1 MGHGS
6 RMVHGLGL
14 CTLFYVDA
22 PEDVHYSGQTD
33 QHTPSDASLP
43 VSHSGTIMST
53 EKSTLAKDSSGSLNP
68 TPDAHISKSKFC
80 FRQKFQ
86 ISSSP
91 MGCPR
96 LYVLVCDDLFFHSR
110 GSVLPRL
117 NSTDHRPLREIS
129 SLSVELG
136 PSHFLP
142 SIYSSSVVS
151 KVA

>member
-53 EKSTLAKDSSGSLNP
+53 EKSTLAKDSSGSLSP
-68 TPDAHISKSKFC
+68 TPDAHISKSKSCFC
-80 FRQKFQ
+80 QKFQ
-86 ISSSP
+86 ISSSQWGVL
-91 MGCPR
+91 GCMCWFAMICFFILGVRCCRAWIPLITDR
-96 LYVLVCDDLFFHSR
+96 CGKRGEIVYWYDYLVKIHSIK
-110 GSVLPRL
+110 
-117 NSTDHRPLREIS
+117 T
-129 SLSVELG
+129 
-136 PSHFLP
+136 
-142 SIYSSSVVS
+142 
-151 KVA
+151 

>member
-6 RMVHGLGL
+6 RMVHVQ
-14 CTLFYVDA
+14 LFYVDA

-53 EKSTLAKDSSGSLNP
+53 EKSTLAKDSSGSLSP
-68 TPDAHISKSKFC
+68 TPDAHISKSKSC
-80 FRQKFQ
+80 FYQKFQ